1 MKIDLKTIKTYWIN
15 MSSQT
20 EKHNRML
27 SMFDSLGF
35 SNTEHFEGIKLDPNS
50 HIKDG
55 SGMATHTLLTKIIKE
70 DSFPCLVLEDDAK
83 QTKCY
88 TDIFD
93 VPEECDAL
101 YLGVSRAGSK
111 GQSCQAT
118 VYNDSYFR
126 VWNMLATH
134 AVIYFNKNYAQ
145 KIVNNGKYLLD
156 NNIPYDIGIADLHDE
171 FTVLTPEY
179 PIFYQYDPEKT
190 SKFDVEWYTKY
201 QLLPLPEKIQKVNFR
216 EENKAINLLKV
227 LS

>member
-27 SMFDSLGF
+27 SMFDNLGIK
-35 SNTEHFEGIKLDPNS
+35 NTEHFEGIKLDPNS

-83 QTKCY
+83 ETKCY
-88 TDIFD
+88 VDTFD
-93 VPEECDAL
+93 VPENCDAL

-118 VYNDSYFR
+118 IYNNDYFR

-145 KIVNNGKYLLD
+145 KIVDNGKYLLD
-156 NNIPYDIGIADLHDE
+156 KNIPYDIGIGDLHDE

-179 PIFYQYDPEKT
+179 PAFYQYDPDKS

-201 QLLPLPEKIQKVNFR
+201 QLLPLPERIQKVNF
-216 EENKAINLLKV
+216 KTGTKVIDVLKV